1 MGLLNIGV
9 EEVKGLE
16 AVREA
21 GRILRE
27 ESAAAHRLYRL
38 RRRRRHRQGQGRRGG
53 DRRLC
58 RQHRA
63 QDRRG
68 HRAPVRRLS
77 ARRDFAV
84 DLVEDRLSVGAAGVS
99 HAARQDG
106 SAQIERRRVPRP
118 QRHRH
123 QEPRRHRRGRLRRR
137 DRHGLRHGALRT
149 ARQDRRDHPS
159 PRGRERRGRA
169 PSAERPRDA
178 CCVRSFSAAAAICRN
193 ASSPTH
199 ELARERRHLRRMD
212 RAAHRHPRAPYRRGR
227 RGDLR
232 SRHPRG
238 QGGARQRPC
247 RCAVDRPDRARDLDA
262 RQHLPGGGGVGAG
275 RPRHHP
281 RRRLRPAGG
290 VLGLRLWHCDRR
302 RPAAHRHL
310 QARAG
315 DRRGDLLAH
324 PRLDRP
330 HHLRAVR
337 RRRRR
342 RRDGGAAAARH
353 ARATAAC

>member
-1 MGLLNIGV
+1 M
-9 EEVKGLE
+9 
-16 AVREA
+16 REA

-27 ESAAAHRLYRL
+27 ESAAAHRLHRL

-53 DRRLC
+53 DRRLR
-58 RQHRA
+58 RQYRA

-77 ARRDFAV
+77 ARRDFAI

-106 SAQIERRRVPRP
+106 SAQIEWRRFPRP
-118 QRHRH
+118 QRRRH

-149 ARQDRRDHPS
+149 ARQDRRNHPS

-169 PSAERPRDA
+169 PSAERPREHA
-178 CCVRSFSAAAAICRN
+178 AFGRARLRQLSAGTR
-193 ASSPTH
+193 PH
-199 ELARERRHLRRMD
+199 QRRARGQRRHLRRMD
-212 RAAHRHPRAPYRRGR
+212 RAAHRHPPAPYRRGR

-232 SRHPRG
+232 SRHPRRE
-238 QGGARQRPC
+238 GGARQRPG
-247 RCAVDRPDRARDLDA
+247 RCAVDRSDRARDLDA
-262 RQHLPGGGGVGAG
+262 RQHLSGGGGVGAG
-275 RPRHHP
+275 RPRHHA

-290 VLGLRLWHCDRR
+290 VLGLRLWHRDRR
-302 RPAAHRHL
+302 RAVAHRHL

-315 DRRGDLLAH
+315 DRRGDVLAH

-342 RRDGGAAAARH
+342 GRDGGAAAARH
-353 ARATAAC
+353 AATTAAC